1 VYGYI
6 YQGGTMRG
14 VKKWGIRVKDSGW
27 IVDGDWKPAV
37 YYKKSEAVKDAN
49 DFNSLRKKSD
59 GIIYTVKE
67 YKK

>member
-1 VYGYI
+1 
-6 YQGGTMRG
+6 M
-14 VKKWGIRVKDSGW
+14 
-27 IVDGDWKPAV
+27 VDGDWKPAI

>member
-1 VYGYI
+1 
-6 YQGGTMRG
+6 MADP
-14 VKKWGIRVKDSGW
+14 KKWGIRVHDSGW
-27 IVDGDWKPAV
+27 MVTGDWKPAV